1 MLAEVLSTIQIIL
14 NIITIILL
22 IKLLRVHSEDKEE

>member
-1 MLAEVLSTIQIIL
+1 MLSEVLSTVQIIL

-22 IKLLRVHSEDKEE
+22 IKLLREYRKDKEE

>member
-1 MLAEVLSTIQIIL
+1 MLSEILSTVQIIL

-22 IKLLRVHSEDKEE
+22 IKLLREYSKNKEE

>member
-14 NIITIILL
+14 NIIIIILL

>member
-1 MLAEVLSTIQIIL
+1 MLSEILSTVQIVL

-22 IKLLRVHSEDKEE
+22 IKLLREHSKDKEE

>member
-1 MLAEVLSTIQIIL
+1 MLVETLSTVQIIL

-22 IKLLRVHSEDKEE
+22 IKLLRECNNDKEE